1 MWRFIWSDNKCG
13 RKCSNLYYRLEAW
26 IEVEKENDQLL
37 LYRDLMVVYPYV
49 ALLLDYIDALCIDR
63 DLGYLNMNE
72 AWYAKKK
79 SCLCDQEM

>member
-1 MWRFIWSDNKCG
+1 M
-13 RKCSNLYYRLEAW
+13 
-26 IEVEKENDQLL
+26 EKENDQLL

-72 AWYAKKK
+72 A
-79 SCLCDQEM
+79 